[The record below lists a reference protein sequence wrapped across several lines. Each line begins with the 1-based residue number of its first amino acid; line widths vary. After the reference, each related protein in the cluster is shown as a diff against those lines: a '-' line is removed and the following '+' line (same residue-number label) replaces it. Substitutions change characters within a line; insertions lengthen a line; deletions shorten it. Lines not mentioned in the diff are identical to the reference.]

1 MIDGKLGEL
10 INAYPSR
17 SKLKNQFLRESRG
30 IYRYG
35 SKRVNVILEAN
46 RLFIKYSNAVMSFDE
61 FIDKHGE

>member
-17 SKLKNQFLRESRG
+17 SKLRNQFLRESRG
-30 IYRYG
+30 VYKYG
-35 SKRVNVILEAN
+35 NKRVNVILESN
-46 RLFIKYSNAVMSFDE
+46 RLFIKYANAVMSFDE